1 MSVLQMHFQA
11 LVCSLVSR
19 NLQLPVGRDWVTK
32 LLISCNFL
40 FASVGGST
48 NGDHQLLP
56 VSCHSQ
62 LAQKGRQPWE
72 WLWLWLSTEL
82 QPKEAGAIENS
93 LPIGHHFWLSLYIQF
108 DPVAAGSQCTTSP
121 YPLRQLCWQAV
132 WFLEWHAT
140 FKNGLLLQRMLLS
153 D

>member
-1 MSVLQMHFQA
+1 MGQLINVRFTDA
-11 LVCSLVSR
+11 LLGFGLFTGSR
-19 NLQLPVGRDWVTK
+19 NLQLPLGRGRVTK
-32 LLISCNFL
+32 PLISCNFL

-72 WLWLWLSTEL
+72 WLWLSTEL

-93 LPIGHHFWLSLYIQF
+93 LPIGHHFWLSLF
-108 DPVAAGSQCTTSP
+108 TTSIYSLTQWLLVCSVP
-121 YPLRQLCWQAV
+121 YHRTP
-132 WFLEWHAT
+132 
-140 FKNGLLLQRMLLS
+140 
-153 D
+153 